1 MLDLIKKDF
10 IACWI
15 FLLGVAIFIPFITTM
30 AIWAMM
36 DDFGGLIIGVFT
48 FITIALCIASSFIFI
63 GIDTA
68 SNADMIYASLPIKR
82 STIVYARYFS
92 SMLQV
97 IVSFA
102 LIILT
107 CLSSI
112 YIFNKTDPAFEL
124 LLSLRGITSM
134 ITFLLL
140 ILSFILPFVFKFAF
154 GKGISA
160 ALITQICFVISVPVF
175 KFLIKALNGIWEF
188 DIAFFS
194 KLLDDILKW
203 IISLPRVLGVYAYLL
218 IFTIVSMMIFIS
230 IILSVRFYNR
240 RDL

>member
-1 MLDLIKKDF
+1 MLNLIKKDF
-10 IACWI
+10 IAGWI
-15 FLLGVAIFIPFITTM
+15 FLLGIAILIPFITTM

-48 FITIALCIASSFIFI
+48 FITIGLCIASSFIFT

-82 STIVYARYFS
+82 STIVYARYSS
-92 SMLQV
+92 SML
-97 IVSFA
+97 ITTTSFM
-102 LIILT
+102 LVILT
-107 CLSSI
+107 CLSSV
-112 YIFNKTDPAFEL
+112 YIFNKADPAFEL
-124 LLSLRGITSM
+124 LLSLRGIISM

-154 GKGISA
+154 GKGITA

-175 KFLIKALNGIWEF
+175 KFLMKALYGIWEF
-188 DIAFFS
+188 DITFFT

-203 IISLPRVLGVYAYLL
+203 IIELQAVYAYLL
-218 IFTIVSMMIFIS
+218 IFTIVSIIIFIS